1 MRKHLTHKI
10 CFASKTQLLFCE
22 MYNRKLATL
31 GNQDTRPRQTKQ
43 RSATQYVM
51 DTTTTH
57 NIEKYNI
64 YNYLL
69 A

>member
-1 MRKHLTHKI
+1 
-10 CFASKTQLLFCE
+10 
-22 MYNRKLATL
+22 
-31 GNQDTRPRQTKQ
+31 
-43 RSATQYVM
+43 VM

-69 A
+69 AWMKKW

>member
-1 MRKHLTHKI
+1 MDNPK
-10 CFASKTQLLFCE
+10 
-22 MYNRKLATL
+22 KLATL
-31 GNQDTRPRQTKQ
+31 GNQDTRLRQTKQ

-69 A
+69 AWMKKW